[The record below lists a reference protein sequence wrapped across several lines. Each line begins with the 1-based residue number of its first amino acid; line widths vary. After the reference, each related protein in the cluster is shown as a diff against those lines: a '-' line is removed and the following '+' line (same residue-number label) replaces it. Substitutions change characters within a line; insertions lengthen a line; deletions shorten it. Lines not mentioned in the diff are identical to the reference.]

1 MSLFLR
7 DWFPRLSMLTRN
19 DRILIFSLVAIASF
33 SFVRL
38 FFISNEGREA
48 LIKVGNGPVQRVS
61 LKTDRRINLEGE
73 KGKVV
78 IEVKEGR
85 VRVVESSCFQ
95 KICVNTGEINK
106 PGQNIICLP
115 NKVLVTIEG
124 KESPKIDAVS
134 Y

>member
-1 MSLFLR
+1 
-7 DWFPRLSMLTRN
+7 MLTRN
-19 DRILIFSLVAIASF
+19 DRILIFSLVAIAAF
-33 SFVRL
+33 SFLRL
-38 FFISNEGREA
+38 FFISHEGREA
-48 LIKVGNGPVQRVS
+48 LIKVGNGPVQTVS
-61 LKTDRRINLEGE
+61 LKMDRRINLEGE

-95 KICVNTGEINK
+95 KVCVNTGWIDR

-115 NKVLVTIEG
+115 NKVLITIEG
-124 KESPKIDAVS
+124 KESPKIDAIS

>member
-1 MSLFLR
+1 MSLLLR

-19 DRILIFSLVAIASF
+19 DRILIFVLVAIASF
-33 SFVRL
+33 YFVRL
-38 FFISNEGREA
+38 FFVSNEGREA
-48 LIKVGNGPVQRVS
+48 LVKVGSNPSQKVS
-61 LKTDRRINLEGE
+61 LEINKRINVEGE
-73 KGKVV
+73 KGRVV

-95 KICVNTGEINK
+95 KICVNTGWIDK
-106 PGQNIICLP
+106 PGQNIVCLP

-124 KESPKIDAVS
+124 KKSPTMDAVS

>member
-19 DRILIFSLVAIASF
+19 DKILMFTLVAIASF

-38 FFISNEGREA
+38 FFISNEGKET

-73 KGKVV
+73 KGRVV
-78 IEVKEGR
+78 IEIKEGR
-85 VRVVESSCFQ
+85 VRAVESSCFQ
-95 KICVNTGEINK
+95 KICVNTGWINK

>member
-1 MSLFLR
+1 MLLR

-33 SFVRL
+33 SFAR
-38 FFISNEGREA
+38 FFFTSHEGKEV
-48 LIKVGNGPVQRVS
+48 LVKVGNRPVQKVS
-61 LKTDRRINLEGE
+61 LRMDKRINVEGE
-73 KGKVV
+73 KGSVV

-95 KICVNTGEINK
+95 KICVNTGWINK
-106 PGQNIICLP
+106 PGQNIVCLP
-115 NKVLVTIEG
+115 NKVLITIEG
-124 KESPKIDAVS
+124 KESPTIDAVS

>member
-1 MSLFLR
+1 MSLLLR

-19 DRILIFSLVAIASF
+19 DRILIFVLVAIASF
-33 SFVRL
+33 YFVRL
-38 FFISNEGREA
+38 FFVSNEGREA
-48 LIKVGNGPVQRVS
+48 LVKVGSNPPQKVS
-61 LKTDRRINLEGE
+61 LEINKRINVEGE
-73 KGKVV
+73 KGRVV

-95 KICVNTGEINK
+95 KICVNTGWINK
-106 PGQNIICLP
+106 PGQNIVCLP

-124 KESPKIDAVS
+124 KKSPTMDAVS

>member
-1 MSLFLR
+1 
-7 DWFPRLSMLTRN
+7 MLTRN

-33 SFVRL
+33 SFVKL
-38 FFISNEGREA
+38 FFIPNEGREA
-48 LIKVGNGPVQRVS
+48 LIRVGNSPIQRVS
-61 LKTDRRINLEGE
+61 LKMDRRINLEGE
-73 KGKVV
+73 KGRVV

-95 KICVNTGEINK
+95 KICVTIGWINK

-115 NKVLVTIEG
+115 NKVLITIEG
-124 KESPKIDAVS
+124 KESSKIDAVS

>member
-1 MSLFLR
+1 MF
-7 DWFPRLSMLTRN
+7 T
-19 DRILIFSLVAIASF
+19 LVAIASF

-38 FFISNEGREA
+38 FFISNEGKEA

-73 KGKVV
+73 KGGVV
-78 IEVKEGR
+78 IEIKEGR
-85 VRVVESSCFQ
+85 VRAVESSCFQ
-95 KICVNTGEINK
+95 KICVNTRWINK

-115 NKVLVTIEG
+115 NKVLITIEG

>member
-1 MSLFLR
+1 
-7 DWFPRLSMLTRN
+7 MLTRN
-19 DRILIFSLVAIASF
+19 DKILMFTLVAIASF

-38 FFISNEGREA
+38 FFISNEGKET

-73 KGKVV
+73 KGRVV
-78 IEVKEGR
+78 IEIKEGR
-85 VRVVESSCFQ
+85 VRAVESSCFQ
-95 KICVNTGEINK
+95 KICVNTGWINK

>member
-1 MSLFLR
+1 M
-7 DWFPRLSMLTRN
+7 
-19 DRILIFSLVAIASF
+19 VAIASF
-33 SFVRL
+33 SFVKL
-38 FFISNEGREA
+38 FFISNEGREV

-61 LKTDRRINLEGE
+61 LKMDRRINLKGE
-73 KGKVV
+73 KGRVV

-95 KICVNTGEINK
+95 KICVTTGWINK

-124 KESPKIDAVS
+124 NGSPKIDGLS

>member
-19 DRILIFSLVAIASF
+19 DRILIFSLVEIASF
-33 SFVRL
+33 SFVKL
-38 FFISNEGREA
+38 FFVSNEGREA

-73 KGKVV
+73 KGRAV
-78 IEVKEGR
+78 IEIKEGR
-85 VRVVESSCFQ
+85 VRAVESSCFQ
-95 KICVNTGEINK
+95 KICVNTGWINK
-106 PGQNIICLP
+106 PVQNIICLP

-124 KESPKIDAVS
+124 KGSPKIDAVS

>member
-1 MSLFLR
+1 MSLLLR

-33 SFVRL
+33 SFARL
-38 FFISNEGREA
+38 FFAPYEGREVSV
-48 LIKVGNGPVQRVS
+48 KVGNHPVQKVS
-61 LKTDRRINLEGE
+61 LRMDKKINIEGE
-73 KGKVV
+73 KGEVV
-78 IEVKEGR
+78 IEIKEGR

-95 KICVNTGEINK
+95 KICVNIGWINK
-106 PGQNIICLP
+106 PGQNIVCLP

>member
-1 MSLFLR
+1 MSLLLR

-19 DRILIFSLVAIASF
+19 DRILIFVLVAIASF
-33 SFVRL
+33 YFVRL
-38 FFISNEGREA
+38 FFVSNEGREA
-48 LIKVGNGPVQRVS
+48 LVKVGSNPSQKVS
-61 LKTDRRINLEGE
+61 LEINKRINVEGE
-73 KGKVV
+73 KGRVV

-95 KICVNTGEINK
+95 KICVNTGWINK
-106 PGQNIICLP
+106 PGQNIVCLP

-124 KESPKIDAVS
+124 KKSPTMDAVS

>member
-33 SFVRL
+33 SFVKL
-38 FFISNEGREA
+38 FFVSNEGREA

-73 KGKVV
+73 KGRVV
-78 IEVKEGR
+78 IEIKEGR
-85 VRVVESSCFQ
+85 VRAVESSCFQ
-95 KICVNTGEINK
+95 KICVNTGWINK
-106 PGQNIICLP
+106 PDQNIICLP

>member
-7 DWFPRLSMLTRN
+7 DWFSRLSMLTRN

-33 SFVRL
+33 SFARL
-38 FFISNEGREA
+38 FFTSHEGREV
-48 LIKVGNGPVQRVS
+48 LVKVGNRPAQKFS
-61 LKTDRRINLEGE
+61 LKMDKRINVEGE
-73 KGKVV
+73 KGNVV

-95 KICVNTGEINK
+95 KICVNTGWINK

-124 KESPKIDAVS
+124 KESPEVDAVS